1 MIEEASD
8 WIAGGGEMGAAVR
21 SLDWSKT
28 SLGPL
33 QTWPQSLR
41 TIVST
46 CLSSRFP
53 ILILVVEVPR
63 SGLVVDADPLRIA
76 QVISNLLTNAAKY
89 TEPGGRLVV
98 SAQAREGNVEL
109 WIADNGIGI
118 SEEMLPHVFELFTQE
133 RQAIDRAR
141 GGLGLGLAIVKNL
154 MTMHS
159 GSVTASSKGRDAGS
173 TFTIRLPTAMGDGA
187 QPDDRSSASQLSVT
201 TASALRV
208 LIVDDNAD
216 AAEMLE
222 KAMIELGC
230 ETRIGYDG
238 ASALRIVESFEPQL
252 AILDIGLPLMDGY
265 ELAGRL
271 RQRAGAGGKFRR
283 VALTGYGQKGDIGR
297 ALQADFDEHLVKP
310 IDLSKLGQL
319 LARSVTK

>member
-1 MIEEASD
+1 
-8 WIAGGGEMGAAVR
+8 
-21 SLDWSKT
+21 
-28 SLGPL
+28 
-33 QTWPQSLR
+33 
-41 TIVST
+41 
-46 CLSSRFP
+46 
-53 ILILVVEVPR
+53 LILVVEVPR

-271 RQRAGAGGKFRR
+271 RQRAGAGGKFRL

>member
-1 MIEEASD
+1 MRTPFGSRRSIE
-8 WIAGGGEMGAAVR
+8 
-21 SLDWSKT
+21 
-28 SLGPL
+28 
-33 QTWPQSLR
+33 
-41 TIVST
+41 
-46 CLSSRFP
+46 
-53 ILILVVEVPR
+53 
-63 SGLVVDADPLRIA
+63 
-76 QVISNLLTNAAKY
+76 LLTNAAKY

-109 WIADNGIGI
+109 RIADNGIGI

-271 RQRAGAGGKFRR
+271 RQRAGAGGKFRL

>member
-1 MIEEASD
+1 MDSDVSHIRTGVAGNVKAIKTGLPGSPTPLFEWAVLGNGMLCTAQIPVGPDGAVVAGGIEE
-8 WIAGGGEMGAAVR
+8 
-21 SLDWSKT
+21 
-28 SLGPL
+28 
-33 QTWPQSLR
+33 
-41 TIVST
+41 
-46 CLSSRFP
+46 
-53 ILILVVEVPR
+53 
-63 SGLVVDADPLRIA
+63 
-76 QVISNLLTNAAKY
+76 
-89 TEPGGRLVV
+89 
-98 SAQAREGNVEL
+98 QARQ
-109 WIADNGIGI
+109 
-118 SEEMLPHVFELFTQE
+118 VFELFTQE

-201 TASALRV
+201 TASALRM

-271 RQRAGAGGKFRR
+271 RQRAGAVGTLRL
-283 VALTGYGQKGDIGR
+283 VALTGYGQKVTSS
-297 ALQADFDEHLVKP
+297 ALYRPASMNIL
-310 IDLSKLGQL
+310 
-319 LARSVTK
+319 